1 MRCALR
7 VHMHMHMH
15 IDACACAHI
24 DAQKKAVL
32 RVDLGKQVVLVTI
45 AVRRPSGTRF
55 TFNYLSKST
64 LLTYLLTYL
73 LAGTPSGRPAT

>member
-55 TFNYLSKST
+55 TF
-64 LLTYLLTYL
+64 
-73 LAGTPSGRPAT
+73 